1 MSDAVIPYP
10 VSGCTPY
17 IVGPMGQ
24 PGVYDYVIIHGE
36 SLKDH
41 SYGNYSPNTNYNAAI
56 YVHSIGYIITYDPGG
71 QWDDI
76 DSCGLTLRVR
86 FMISMEH
93 AILLQLDMPLML
105 DIVFRI
111 PTAYLFYTKKF
122 LTFALRTSATTT
134 STMHASFTRLVS
146 SSTATMCIGIP
157 TGGALRSRIGTVL
170 LFASSRPVASTII
183 SSTTSTAVPTG
194 VYHFLTK

>member
-24 PGVYDYVIIHGE
+24 PGVYEYTIINGE
-36 SLKDH
+36 SLKDY

-56 YVHSIGYIITYDPGG
+56 YVYSIGYVITHDPGE
-71 QWDDI
+71 QWDDT
-76 DSCGLTLRVR
+76 DSCGALRVR
-86 FMISMEH
+86 CMISMEH

-111 PTAYLFYTKKF
+111 PTVYLF
-122 LTFALRTSATTT
+122 
-134 STMHASFTRLVS
+134 
-146 SSTATMCIGIP
+146 IP
-157 TGGALRSRIGTVL
+157 RN
-170 LFASSRPVASTII
+170 F
-183 SSTTSTAVPTG
+183 
-194 VYHFLTK
+194 